1 MTMVQTCFVTPPNAS
16 TAILTRSLIRDLAY
30 NNTLTRPADRYVCH
44 FHKRQRCRMDQKLN
58 ECRKRESATSD
69 RIVHVY
75 LCFCLCTIFF
85 FFFWLRIYT
94 RVRVR
99 IFDKC
104 CRNCSRPYRDS
115 LDGWWIMS
123 TIIFGWSNKIHL
135 SASNKTVSFRFYK
148 PVLSIEILFFF
159 CLISIIVVVVRRRDR
174 RLLSLLWILL

>member
-85 FFFWLRIYT
+85 VFFGCASIHACVSVYLINVVEIVRDHTEIRWMADGLCRRSSSDDPTKSIYQRAT
-94 RVRVR
+94 
-99 IFDKC
+99 K
-104 CRNCSRPYRDS
+104 
-115 LDGWWIMS
+115 L
-123 TIIFGWSNKIHL
+123 
-135 SASNKTVSFRFYK
+135 FRFDF
-148 PVLSIEILFFF
+148 INQCF
-159 CLISIIVVVVRRRDR
+159 
-174 RLLSLLWILL
+174 LLRSYFSSA